1 MSARRETFLP
11 VSVPA
16 IGEEEISEVV
26 AALRSGWLTTG
37 PRVKRFEGEFAAYV
51 GARHAVAVAS
61 ATAGLHLS
69 LAALDVG
76 PEDEVIVPTMT
87 FCSTANVVLHLGAR
101 PVLVDV
107 GDDSNV
113 SADAVA
119 AAITRRTRAIIPVHY
134 AGQPCEMDAL
144 RAVATQHG
152 LPLVE
157 DAAHAVGAE
166 YHGCRIGSLGNTTV
180 FSFYATKNMTTGE
193 GGMITTDDDG
203 LADRLRRLSL
213 HGMTRDAWNRYT
225 SAGSW
230 YYEVVEAGYKA
241 NMTDPQAALGI
252 HQLAKLDG
260 FIARRREIAERY
272 TAGFSG
278 VRELSLP
285 PVHPDRRHAWYL
297 YVVRLKLDELGTDRA
312 GIIDELRR
320 ANIGAS
326 VHFIPVHRHPVYQM
340 LGYKAVDFPWAEAL
354 YASIISLPLF
364 PLMSNT
370 DVTDVVAALTEALRR
385 WSIS

>member
-1 MSARRETFLP
+1 MKARRETFLP
-11 VSVPA
+11 FSLPT
-16 IGEEEISEVV
+16 IGEEEISEVA
-26 AALRSGWLTTG
+26 AALRSGWVTTG
-37 PRVKRFEGEFAAYV
+37 PRVKRFESEFAAYV

-107 GDDSNV
+107 RDDGNV
-113 SADAVA
+113 SAEAVA
-119 AAITRRTRAIIPVHY
+119 AAITRRTRAIMPVHY
-134 AGQPCEMDAL
+134 AGQPCEMEAL
-144 RAVATQHG
+144 RAIATPHG
-152 LPLVE
+152 LPIVE

-166 YHGCRIGSLGNTTV
+166 YRGRRIGSLGNTTV

-193 GGMITTDDDG
+193 GGMVTTEDDG

-213 HGMTRDAWNRYT
+213 HGMTRDAWKRYT
-225 SAGSW
+225 SAGTW

-260 FIARRREIAERY
+260 FIARRREIADHY
-272 TAGFSG
+272 TEGLAGL
-278 VRELSLP
+278 RQLSLP
-285 PVHPDRRHAWYL
+285 TVHPDRRHAWHL

-312 GIIDELRR
+312 GIIEELRQ
-320 ANIGAS
+320 ANVGAS
-326 VHFIPVHRHPVYQM
+326 VHFIPVHRHPAYQT
-340 LGYKAVDFPWAEAL
+340 LGYKAVDFPCAEAL
-354 YASIISLPLF
+354 YDSVISLPLF
-364 PLMSNT
+364 PLMSDR
-370 DVTDVVAALTEALRR
+370 DVSDVVAALTEAIRR
-385 WSIS
+385 WSMS